1 MRIRVKTWTIP
12 IALLVICGLGFGLLI
27 PLLGFFW
34 DDWPA
39 ITTIRLLG
47 VDAFWNFYR
56 GERPLSA
63 WTFILFG
70 PLFGTNQ
77 LLWHSFTLLMRWL
90 TVLGMWWSLQ
100 LLWPKRK
107 TEVTWMAF
115 LFAIY
120 PIFTQQP
127 IAVAFSQH
135 WITFCLYFFSI
146 GLMLFSTR
154 KQRGYLPLT
163 ILAMA
168 MSILHMLTMEY
179 FIGLELLRPFFLWII
194 FEELGASCRKRLQK
208 TFIRWLPYLVLLV
221 GVVIWRLF
229 FMGTF
234 IVDPNDPVLLRS
246 LLSQPLTTSLQ
257 LLQLAITEL
266 IGNLLGAWYATLDP
280 QKFDLTN
287 SLYVASLALGIFSA
301 ILATLYLL
309 NLKADHDQ
317 DPVDGKKWHRQAII
331 VGFLAAIFGS
341 LPIWITDRHV
351 LTGLYGGRFGLAAMF
366 GMSILL
372 VGLLDW
378 FTPRRTPKIILI
390 GVLIGMAVG
399 FHLRST
405 STYVNSWVKQHN
417 FYWQLYWR
425 APYLRPGTALL
436 SMDEL
441 FIYVGRSPTSMAL
454 NLLYPQPTGS
464 RELAYWFVELP
475 YHVGPLGIPEF
486 VAGKNIRYSFRKYSF
501 TGSSLDGL
509 AIFYEPE
516 GGRCLW
522 VLSPLDRYNPEI
534 PGMTEEVLPI
544 SNLER
549 IEPNASSQGYPL
561 VGIFGKE
568 PHHSWCYY
576 YQKVDLAR
584 QLSDW
589 GRVVE
594 LYDEALEI
602 GLKPENPHER
612 LPFIEAFART
622 GRWQEAIRQTNK
634 AFQKNHRYAAQLCYL
649 WKRIEGD
656 LEIPAEFNQQLR
668 DVLAPML
675 CQ

>member
-1 MRIRVKTWTIP
+1 
-12 IALLVICGLGFGLLI
+12 
-27 PLLGFFW
+27 
-34 DDWPA
+34 
-39 ITTIRLLG
+39 
-47 VDAFWNFYR
+47 
-56 GERPLSA
+56 
-63 WTFILFG
+63 
-70 PLFGTNQ
+70 
-77 LLWHSFTLLMRWL
+77 
-90 TVLGMWWSLQ
+90 
-100 LLWPKRK
+100 
-107 TEVTWMAF
+107 
-115 LFAIY
+115 
-120 PIFTQQP
+120 
-127 IAVAFSQH
+127 
-135 WITFCLYFFSI
+135 
-146 GLMLFSTR
+146 MLFSTR
-154 KQRGYLPLT
+154 KPRGYLPLT

-168 MSILHMLTMEY
+168 MSFLHMLTMEY
-179 FIGLELLRPFFLWII
+179 FIGLELLRPVFLWII
-194 FEELGASCRKRLQK
+194 FEEQGASSRQRLQK

-229 FMGTF
+229 FMRTF
-234 IVDPNDPVLLRS
+234 GVDPNDPVLLKS
-246 LLSQPLTTSLQ
+246 LLSQPFATSLQ
-257 LLQLAITEL
+257 LVQLAITEQ
-266 IGNLLGAWYATLDP
+266 IVNLVGSWYATLEP
-280 QKFDLTN
+280 QDIDLTN

-309 NLKADHDQ
+309 KLKTDHDR
-317 DPVDGKKWHRQAII
+317 DPVDDKKWHRQAIV

-390 GVLIGMAVG
+390 GALIGLAVG

-425 APYLRPGTALL
+425 APYLKPGTALL

-441 FIYVGRSPTSMAL
+441 FLYVGRSPTSMAL

-475 YHVGPLGIPEF
+475 YHVGPLGLPEF

-544 SNLER
+544 SNLDR
-549 IEPNASSQGYPL
+549 IEPIASSQDYPL
-561 VGIFGKE
+561 DGIFGKE
-568 PHHSWCYY
+568 PYHSWCYY
-576 YQKVDLAR
+576 YQKADLAR
-584 QLSDW
+584 QLNDW
-589 GRVVE
+589 GRVDE

-612 LPFIEAFART
+612 LPFIEAFAHT

-634 AFQKNHRYAAQLCYL
+634 AFQKNLRYAAQLCYL
-649 WKRIEGD
+649 WKQIEGD
-656 LEIPAEFNQQLR
+656 LEIPAVFEQQLR
-668 DVLAPML
+668 DVLAPMQ